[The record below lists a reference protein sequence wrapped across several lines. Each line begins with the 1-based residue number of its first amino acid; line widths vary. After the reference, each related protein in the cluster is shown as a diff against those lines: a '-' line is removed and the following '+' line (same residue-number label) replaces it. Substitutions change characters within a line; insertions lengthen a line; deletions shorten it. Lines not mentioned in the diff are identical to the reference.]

1 MAVASQT
8 PPHLTPQGF
17 DRLKEELNSLLYKER
32 PKIVEIVSWAAG
44 NGDRSENGDYIY
56 GKRRL
61 REIDRR
67 VRFLLKRLDNA
78 VVVDPKEQPQK
89 DKVYFGATVTYVT
102 EEDQEYTVTIVGV
115 DEAITEQGQISLISP
130 IARALMKAKIG
141 DEVKFQSPTGEKFL
155 EILEIAY
162 PS

>member
-1 MAVASQT
+1 MAAVNQT

-17 DRLKEELNSLLYKER
+17 ERLKEELNMLLYKER

-67 VRFLLKRLDNA
+67 VRFLSKRLDNA
-78 VVVDPKEQPQK
+78 IVVDPKEQPNK
-89 DKVYFGATVTYVT
+89 NKVYFGAKVTYVT

-115 DEAITEQGQISLISP
+115 DEAVTEQGQISLISP
-130 IARALMKAKIG
+130 IAKALMNAKIG
-141 DEVKFQSPTGEKFL
+141 DEVKFQSPVGEKFI
-155 EILEIAY
+155 EILDISY
-162 PS
+162 PL